1 MKDKFLVVGLG
12 NPEEKWKST
21 RHNIGW
27 NVLLDIEGLQWKNV
41 DKGYLA
47 KKDNIYFLRPST
59 GMNSS
64 GEAVY
69 HWVNELRIKLDHLLI
84 IVDDLDL
91 PFGKIRLKGK
101 GSARH
106 NGLKSIENCLGTSIY
121 PRLKIGIGKN
131 FKPDGQLEFVLGEFN
146 EEELLI
152 LPEIIEAAKSAVEV
166 FLEESTIDKAMSKIN

>member
-1 MKDKFLVVGLG
+1 M
-12 NPEEKWKST
+12 
-21 RHNIGW
+21 
-27 NVLLDIEGLQWKNV
+27 LDIDGLQWENV

-47 KKDNIYFLRPST
+47 RKDNIYFLRPFT

-64 GEAVY
+64 GEAVDC
-69 HWVNELRIKLDHLLI
+69 WVNKLGIKLDHLLI

-101 GSARH
+101 GSSRH
-106 NGLKSIENCLGTSIY
+106 NGLRSIENCLGTSIY

-146 EEELLI
+146 EEELFI
-152 LPEIIEAAKSAVEV
+152 LPEIIEAAKSAIEI
-166 FLEESTIDKAMSKIN
+166 FLEESSIDKAISKIN